1 MKTVKVDVKSNDKAS
16 RLELFVRILWA
27 IVGGI
32 ILWIFS
38 IIAILCVIVH
48 WFFILITGK
57 RNKALNNLLR
67 VYLYYRTKFEAYI
80 IMLTDERS
88 PLLPED

>member
-1 MKTVKVDVKSNDKAS
+1 MKTVKIDIKSNDKAL
-16 RLELFVRILWA
+16 RWELFVRILWA

-32 ILWIFS
+32 ILWVYS
-38 IIAILCVIVH
+38 IIALVCIILH
-48 WFFILITGK
+48 WFFILITGR
-57 RNKALNNLLR
+57 RNKTLNNVLK
-67 VYLYYRTKFEAYI
+67 VYLYYRTKFEAYL